1 VRGEEKKKI
10 TPHDKRSTNEV
21 RKHHKLLAWQ
31 ESVSLVKQVYEI
43 SARYPKEELYGLTSQ
58 IRRAAISVPS
68 NIAEGAARD
77 SSTEFARF
85 LIIAR
90 GSLSELETQLLIAKE
105 LGYYHEEN
113 IFDKIDNI
121 FALIGGLLKKV
132 RSQA

>member
-1 VRGEEKKKI
+1 
-10 TPHDKRSTNEV
+10 V